1 MTDTPAPSQPPQMLI
16 TYHNGLYYVDAS
28 DTESERFVSSTGL
41 LKELADWMLEV
52 EAAQ

>member
-16 TYHNGLYYVDAS
+16 TYHNGLYCIDVGGEAGQRLVHPEHVEDHVI
-28 DTESERFVSSTGL
+28 E
-41 LKELADWMLEV
+41 WMLKV